1 MRKLVNFE
9 EIQFILNNHT
19 VGGVEGGTSEL
30 RFIDSSSYLSPFPFQ
45 SEHFSFLGTNVAV
58 TEMRNRSMFY
68 TSLGRLFLVDFNEDE
83 ERFDNFML
91 PITSEKRRGRDSKE
105 RDY

>member
-1 MRKLVNFE
+1 M
-9 EIQFILNNHT
+9 IL
-19 VGGVEGGTSEL
+19 
-30 RFIDSSSYLSPFPFQ
+30 FYLQ

-83 ERFDNFML
+83 ERFDNFMM
-91 PITSEKRRGRDSKE
+91 PITSKRGILSVIGCCDC
-105 RDY
+105 DCFM

>member
-1 MRKLVNFE
+1 MISL
-9 EIQFILNNHT
+9 
-19 VGGVEGGTSEL
+19 
-30 RFIDSSSYLSPFPFQ
+30 Q

-91 PITSEKRRGRDSKE
+91 PITSECCLLFSLSFACSDV
-105 RDY
+105 Y

>member
-1 MRKLVNFE
+1 MIGCFLVGD
-9 EIQFILNNHT
+9 LN
-19 VGGVEGGTSEL
+19 
-30 RFIDSSSYLSPFPFQ
+30 IPQ

-83 ERFDNFML
+83 ERFDNFMM
-91 PITSEKRRGRDSKE
+91 PITSA
-105 RDY
+105 

>member
-1 MRKLVNFE
+1 MN
-9 EIQFILNNHT
+9 I
-19 VGGVEGGTSEL
+19 
-30 RFIDSSSYLSPFPFQ
+30 PQ

-83 ERFDNFML
+83 ERFDNFMM
-91 PITSEKRRGRDSKE
+91 PITSA
-105 RDY
+105 